1 MIGYACRPRKCANR
15 VPDGTWSAE
24 NEEKPMTDSVLYDA
38 DNAVA
43 HITLNRPGSRNALT
57 AEMKEELLDALLR
70 ASSSAPVRAVILTGA
85 GPGFCGG
92 QDLREH
98 AAALEAGVVPL
109 ETVRAHYNPIITAI
123 TTMPNP
129 VIAAVN
135 GVAAGAGAAI
145 ALACDFRIAAQ
156 SAKLVLAAFAM
167 VGLGPDSGASW
178 TLQRLVGAARATE
191 LLMLPDPVAAD
202 RALALGLVNEVVPD
216 DDLGAAAAALAAR
229 LAAGPTVAY
238 AAIKEALLFA
248 AAHSLPESLEKEA
261 ELQWTLGR
269 TADHRAATLAF
280 TRKQPPTFEGR

>member
-1 MIGYACRPRKCANR
+1 
-15 VPDGTWSAE
+15 
-24 NEEKPMTDSVLYDA
+24 MTDSVLYDT

-57 AEMKEELLDALLR
+57 KEMKEELLDALLR
-70 ASSSAPVRAVILTGA
+70 ASSSIPVRAVILTGA
-85 GPGFCGG
+85 GLGFCGG

-98 AAALEAGVVPL
+98 AAALETGIVPL

-123 TTMPNP
+123 TTMPKP

-178 TLQRLVGAARATE
+178 TLQRLVGTGRATE
-191 LLMLPDPVAAD
+191 LLMLTEPVAAE
-202 RALALGLVNEVVPD
+202 RALGLGLFNDVVPD
-216 DDLGAAAAALAAR
+216 DDLGAAAAALATR
-229 LAAGPTVAY
+229 LAAGPTAAY
-238 AAIKEALLFA
+238 AGIKEALAFA

-261 ELQWTLGR
+261 ELQWALGR

-280 TRKQPPTFEGR
+280 TRKEPPVFEGR